1 MFSRAESDKAAA
13 QLACLRAITAG
24 TNNVTWATI
33 NDMTNNVADVFTHG
47 EHCCVFFCWILKRY
61 ALFLLLQFVELF
73 VSS

>member
-47 EHCCVFFCWILKRY
+47 EHCCVFFC
-61 ALFLLLQFVELF
+61 
-73 VSS
+73 